1 MLHRRLKLLRTLA
14 VNAVVLFALLEVAG
28 LVYYL
33 VHDGHLYYLARDS
46 IVENRVSGAASGLRD
61 VNAEDL
67 RSALRLGL
75 SQTEFRISPYYG
87 YNLAPNERVPVGDS
101 RAQDLARPECK
112 YRVNVLCEKGGVYY
126 VTNNY
131 GFNSVLDY
139 PYPKQGDDEYVIG
152 LFGGSMAVAFAKFT
166 MPELYEDILPRVP
179 GLRGKKIT
187 LLSFA
192 REGFKQPQPLA
203 TLAYFLSIGQ
213 RLDLVVNI
221 DGANEIIHAL
231 VNNRAGVD
239 YSMPSDGQI
248 RDLVNMFSAAV
259 YQETGRPALLSFFFW
274 KKARERLLLEMS
286 KVPLA
291 GPALLL
297 ELGAELAGRLG
308 ARAEK
313 SALKLDPSAA
323 LAQPVY
329 ILPQRPG
336 TSPEQA
342 LEQSIAT
349 WRRSSI
355 LMAGMLRSY
364 GIPYLHVLQ
373 PNQYLSAKPFGE
385 EEKRTALRW
394 DTWWAQPMHDGYVR
408 MLAESE
414 ELTKAGV
421 NFASAVDIYDNVR
434 ETIYADDCCHTNPEG
449 MKLLARFIAQ
459 HIPTTP

>member
-1 MLHRRLKLLRTLA
+1 MTGISIISP
-14 VNAVVLFALLEVAG
+14 EI
-28 LVYYL
+28 
-33 VHDGHLYYLARDS
+33 S
-46 IVENRVSGAASGLRD
+46 IVRNRVSGAASGLRD

-67 RSALRLGL
+67 RRALRQGL
-75 SQTEFRISPYYG
+75 SQTDFRISPYYG
-87 YNLAPNERVPVGDS
+87 YNLAPNERIPVGDS
-101 RAQDLARPECK
+101 RAQDLARPQCK
-112 YRVNVLCEKGGVYY
+112 FRVNVLCEKGGVYY

-139 PYPKQGDDEYVIG
+139 PYRKQGDDEYVIG

-166 MPELYEDILPRVP
+166 MPELYEDILPQVP
-179 GLRGKKIT
+179 ALRGKKVT

-192 REGFKQPQPLA
+192 REGFKQPQPLE

-213 RLDLVVNI
+213 RFDLVVNI

-286 KVPLA
+286 KIPLA

-342 LEQSIAT
+342 LEESIAT

-373 PNQYLSAKPFGE
+373 PNQYLSAKPFSE
-385 EEKRTALRW
+385 EEKRTALAW
-394 DTWWAQPMHDGYVR
+394 DKWWAQPIHDGYVR
-408 MLAESE
+408 MLAESK

-421 NFASAVDIYDNVR
+421 NFASAVHVYDDVR

-449 MKLLARFIAQ
+449 MLLLARFIATR
-459 HIPTTP
+459 IPTTQ